1 MSRHS
6 LDEVASEITQIDIG
20 YQTARNS
27 PGPPTSKTPQT
38 STSSTPTT
46 IPNHART
53 LRITHRLWHRYKRV
67 RKNAK
72 KLARGKL
79 QVHSRAFRFVRRN
92 RRGRDAELKALICR
106 LLGRTKEQEI
116 GARGWIMV
124 FLDAV
129 RKIGAN
135 FGRDWLRVNRNR
147 NRLWPRRA
155 GTDVVRFEE
164 SPSPSLDEQR
174 EMDVKVYNDK
184 LGTWDSLTE
193 WEEVQK

>member
-1 MSRHS
+1 
-6 LDEVASEITQIDIG
+6 
-20 YQTARNS
+20 
-27 PGPPTSKTPQT
+27 
-38 STSSTPTT
+38 
-46 IPNHART
+46 
-53 LRITHRLWHRYKRV
+53 
-67 RKNAK
+67 
-72 KLARGKL
+72 
-79 QVHSRAFRFVRRN
+79 
-92 RRGRDAELKALICR
+92 
-106 LLGRTKEQEI
+106 
-116 GARGWIMV
+116 MV

-135 FGRDWLRVNRNR
+135 LGRDWLRVNRNR